1 MKEKLVG
8 KKARKKAETQDEEF
22 DIQKELYGAWISM
35 RTGLIVMAL
44 VSIGLG
50 AWTAYQISYTRSIVE
65 SILWGLLFAGSIWL
79 VFFGFM
85 WFNRFLRRR

>member
-1 MKEKLVG
+1 MG
-8 KKARKKAETQDEEF
+8 KKARKKAEAREEEF

-35 RTGLIVMAL
+35 RTALIVMAI

-50 AWTAYQISYTRSIVE
+50 AWTAYQVSYTRSIVE